1 MKALVISDSHGAQE
15 DLRAL
20 MILSE
25 KQIKPDALIFC
36 GDGINDVIPY
46 RQAVLQ
52 FWPVRGNCDL
62 TYPPGIPLERTER
75 METLWVYIA
84 HGHTHRVK
92 NSLLPLYYRAQEV
105 GARVACF
112 GHTHSA
118 MARWEGGI
126 LLLNPGSLR
135 DGRYAVLEIGEQGE
149 VKAELACLN

>member
-92 NSLLPLYYRAQEV
+92 HCSPCIT
-105 GARVACF
+105 ARRRWGPVLRV
-112 GHTHSA
+112 SA
-118 MARWEGGI
+118 IPTARWRGG
-126 LLLNPGSLR
+126 
-135 DGRYAVLEIGEQGE
+135 
-149 VKAELACLN
+149 KAAFCC